1 MLICALGGLTG
12 QGPGR
17 CLRASAMHTGISAEI
32 AGDKIVNAD
41 FTEEELQFQSEVRA
55 FLRAEF
61 PADLKEKV
69 DNNVRLSKED
79 YVRWQKILFEKGWA
93 APTWPEELGGTG
105 WSHTQRHIFATE
117 MGLYGAP
124 EPIPFGMKM
133 VAPVIMAY
141 GNDEQKQ
148 RFLPDILASR
158 VWWCQ
163 GYSEPNAGSD
173 LASLKTTAVREGDE
187 YVVNGTKTWN
197 TYGQYADWIFCLVR
211 TDNTAK
217 KQEGISFLLIDMK
230 SPGITIKPIVLL
242 DGHPEVNE
250 IFFDDVRVP
259 AANLIGEENK
269 GWTYAK
275 VLLTHERTN
284 IAGVPRSKRRLLGLQ
299 KTAAETD
306 DGFGGKMSENPAFA
320 RRLAELEIELQALE
334 YAELRTL
341 AALSVGNAPG
351 PESSILKVVGT
362 ELAQAMDE
370 AAVELAGYGSLPF
383 VPEQFEAGFDGEPV
397 GEGLEAS
404 AALTYFNNRKLSI
417 FGGSNEI
424 QRNIICKAVLGL

>member
-1 MLICALGGLTG
+1 M
-12 QGPGR
+12 
-17 CLRASAMHTGISAEI
+17 
-32 AGDKIVNAD
+32 NAD
-41 FTEEELQFQSEVRA
+41 FTAEELAFQQEVRE
-55 FLRAEF
+55 FLEKEF
-61 PADLKEKV
+61 PADLKAKV
-69 DNNVRLSKED
+69 DANIRLSKD
-79 YVRWQKILFEKGWA
+79 DFVRWQKILYKKGWA
-93 APTWPEELGGTG
+93 APTWPEEYGGTG
-105 WSHTQRHIFATE
+105 WTHTQRHIFAME

-124 EPIPFGMKM
+124 EPVPFGMKM

-141 GNDEQKQ
+141 GTEEQKQ
-148 RFLPDILASR
+148 RFLPDILASN

-230 SPGITIKPIVLL
+230 SPGITLKPIVLL

-250 IFFDDVRVP
+250 VFFDDVRVP
-259 AANLIGEENK
+259 AENLIGEENK

-284 IAGVPRSKRRLLGLQ
+284 IAGVPRSKRKLRALKRQ
-299 KTAAETD
+299 AAETA
-306 DGFGGKMSENPAFA
+306 DGYGGTLLESPGFQRKV
-320 RRLAELEIELQALE
+320 AEIEIELQALE
-334 YAELRTL
+334 YSELRTL
-341 AALSVGNAPG
+341 AALSVGKAPG
-351 PESSILKVVGT
+351 PESSILKIVGT
-362 ELAQAMDE
+362 ELAQKIDE
-370 AAVELAGYGSLPF
+370 LNVELAGYHALPF
-383 VPEQFEAGFDGEPV
+383 VPEQFEEGFEGEPV
-397 GEGLEAS
+397 GAGTTAAAS
-404 AALTYFNNRKLSI
+404 LTYFNNRKLSI